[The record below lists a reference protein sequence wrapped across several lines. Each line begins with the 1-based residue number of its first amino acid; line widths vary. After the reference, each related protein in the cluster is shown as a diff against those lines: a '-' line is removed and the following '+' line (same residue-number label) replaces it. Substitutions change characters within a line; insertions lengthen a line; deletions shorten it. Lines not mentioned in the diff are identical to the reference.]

1 MSLNEVSIKIPGE
14 YIPNVFGQFD
24 AFAKKIERTLHV
36 TLVLRDDSLKIIGA
50 QGNIDGAKE
59 VFEQLIALA
68 ERGNVITEQNVN
80 YALALLEEHGYFL
93 SIAFSER
100 AAFKYS
106 SLKLFLSF
114 SPIEPIISA
123 DVIYSSLK
131 DRIRVSTC

>member
-59 VFEQLIALA
+59 SGTLCLKETVS
-68 ERGNVITEQNVN
+68 RMM
-80 YALALLEEHGYFL
+80 
-93 SIAFSER
+93 SR
-100 AAFKYS
+100 S
-106 SLKLFLSF
+106 SPLW
-114 SPIEPIISA
+114 
-123 DVIYSSLK
+123 
-131 DRIRVSTC
+131 RVKM

>member
-59 VFEQLIALA
+59 VIEKLNAQA
-68 ERGNVITEQNVN
+68 ETGNIITEQNEN
-80 YALALLEEHGYFL
+80 
-93 SIAFSER
+93 
-100 AAFKYS
+100 
-106 SLKLFLSF
+106 
-114 SPIEPIISA
+114 SA
-123 DVIYSSLK
+123 HAH
-131 DRIRVSTC
+131 

>member
-80 YALALLEEHGYFL
+80 YALALLEEHRG
-93 SIAFSER
+93 SEIVEID
-100 AAFKYS
+100 KD
-106 SLKLFLSF
+106 
-114 SPIEPIISA
+114 IICHTINGKP
-123 DVIYSSLK
+123 VK
-131 DRIRVSTC
+131 PKR